1 MTQWA
6 RAPQQRDQMVLFAE
20 RLDEAVP
27 PEHAVR
33 LLDEIL
39 SRLDWTKWEAAYH
52 PRLGQ
57 PAIHPRVLSGVL
69 LYGLMTRIRSS
80 RALEEALVVR
90 LDYRWLVEGRTI
102 DHTTLSEFRRK
113 HPAALKDLFVQIC
126 QIARKLGLLSLSR
139 LAFDGTRVRAN
150 NRKSGTRTPE
160 ELREEQAE
168 CEAKFAEYAAQA
180 EVEDSRDEEAF
191 GL

>member
-6 RAPQQRDQMVLFAE
+6 RAPQQREQMVLFAQ

-39 SRLDWTKWEAAYH
+39 ARLDWTKWEAAYH
-52 PRLGQ
+52 QRLGQ

-69 LYGLMTRIRSS
+69 LYGLLTRIRSS

-90 LDYRWLVEGRTI
+90 LDYR
-102 DHTTLSEFRRK
+102 
-113 HPAALKDLFVQIC
+113 
-126 QIARKLGLLSLSR
+126 
-139 LAFDGTRVRAN
+139 
-150 NRKSGTRTPE
+150 
-160 ELREEQAE
+160 
-168 CEAKFAEYAAQA
+168 
-180 EVEDSRDEEAF
+180 
-191 GL
+191 